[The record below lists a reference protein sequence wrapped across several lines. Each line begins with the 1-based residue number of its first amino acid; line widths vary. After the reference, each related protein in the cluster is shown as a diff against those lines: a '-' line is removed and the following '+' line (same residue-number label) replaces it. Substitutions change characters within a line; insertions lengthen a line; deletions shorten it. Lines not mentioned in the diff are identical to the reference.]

1 MQKERRS
8 FSIEIVKCDGFVDMS
23 AEAQALYLQLVM
35 ACDDEGFTASTNIC
49 KAFAHASDSA
59 EQELIDRKFILQIK
73 GESRKVTVIKHW
85 KTNNYFRD
93 GKAKPSTFAER
104 AQVYVKP
111 NGNYTLD
118 PLEGQPLVSKK
129 QQPLSKRQG
138 SMSKEQTPLSE
149 SREGMSA
156 SCDVRTGC
164 ADTPIPKQSNPSIT
178 PSNDSVIPTKQS
190 NVDTP
195 NVVSPI
201 QSKAI
206 QSNPK
211 QSNPRDEEVPD
222 WLMEAVINDGTE

>member
-49 KAFAHASDSA
+49 KAFAHASDQA
-59 EQELIDRKFILQIK
+59 EQELIDKQFILQIK
-73 GESRKVTVIKHW
+73 GENRKVTVIKHW
-85 KTNNYFRD
+85 KANNYFRD

-118 PLEGQPLVSKK
+118 PSEGQPLVSDEQTPLSKK
-129 QQPLSKRQG
+129 QQPLSKKQG
-138 SMSKEQTPLSE
+138 SLSKEQTPLSE
-149 SREGMSA
+149 SRTGMSA
-156 SCDVRTGC
+156 SHDVRTGC
-164 ADTPIPKQSNPSIT
+164 ASAPIP
-178 PSNDSVIPTKQS
+178 
-190 NVDTP
+190 
-195 NVVSPI
+195 
-201 QSKAI
+201 I

-211 QSNPRDEEVPD
+211 QSNLSNTPSNDSVLPTKQSNPKQSIPIQDNPTDEDDELP
-222 WLMEAVINDGTE
+222 I